1 MIISRALASCLA
13 LAAMLTSAQAHRL
26 KLFATLE
33 DGTISGYAF
42 FVGSGRAQDADL
54 RISDESGKEIAA
66 MRTDSQGAYHWKVPA
81 AKTYRL
87 VANTGDGH
95 IAETLIDRA
104 RFSGVSTNV
113 TDSTTGDEDGPAS
126 NGTNA
131 AHIERIVDA
140 AVARQMR
147 PLIEAYEAAEGRTRF
162 NDIMGGIGMIVG
174 LAGIAMFAQA
184 RRRETKP

>member
-1 MIISRALASCLA
+1 MKVWRLLISVFALSLMMSGAE
-13 LAAMLTSAQAHRL
+13 AHRL

-54 RISDESGKEIAA
+54 RITDANGKEVAA
-66 MRTDSQGAYHWKVPA
+66 LRTDAKGAYSWKAPSVQ
-81 AKTYRL
+81 TYRL

-95 IAETLIDRA
+95 VADTTIDA
-104 RFSGVSTNV
+104 KRF
-113 TDSTTGDEDGPAS
+113 TGLSADAPDAADEDESAPAGS
-126 NGTNA
+126 ISA
-131 AHIERIVDA
+131 AQIERIVDA

-162 NDIMGGIGMIVG
+162 NDIMGGIGMIIG
-174 LAGIAMFAQA
+174 LAGLSLWAQA
-184 RRRETKP
+184 RRREKKP

>member
-1 MIISRALASCLA
+1 MKGLRLTAVLLASCLFDS
-13 LAAMLTSAQAHRL
+13 SAQAHRL

-54 RISDESGKEIAA
+54 RITDAKGTEVAA
-66 MRTDSQGAYHWKVPA
+66 LRTDAKGAYAWKAPDA
-81 AKTYRL
+81 QTYRL

-95 IAETLIDRA
+95 VADATIDARRFTGLTAQTAET
-104 RFSGVSTNV
+104 
-113 TDSTTGDEDGPAS
+113 TDDDETVPAS
-126 NGTNA
+126 TVNA
-131 AHIERIVDA
+131 AQIERIVDA

-162 NDIMGGIGMIVG
+162 NDVMGGIGMIIG
-174 LAGIAMFAQA
+174 LAGLSLWAQA
-184 RRRETKP
+184 RRREKKP